1 MIVISDAIH
10 PAARDRL
17 AAAARIVDVD
27 GNVPALLD
35 AVRDA
40 DALVVRSETEVTE
53 EVIAAGRL
61 RVVAR
66 AGVGVDN
73 IDLTAATRAG
83 VLVLNAPGANA
94 VSAAEHTI
102 ALLLA
107 VTRQMVPADVSTRA
121 GQWPRKKM
129 RPIDLRGRTVGIVGL
144 GRVGSQVA
152 RRLRAFEMRILAY
165 DPYTSPLNAL
175 PSWERLQSTMR
186 RFCKPPTW

>member
-1 MIVISDAIH
+1 MTHH

-27 GNVPALLD
+27 GLNVPALLD

-53 EVIAAGRL
+53 EVIAAGRNL

-129 RPIDLRGRTVGIVGL
+129 RPIDLAAGRWASWGWA
-144 GRVGSQVA
+144 GSA
-152 RRLRAFEMRILAY
+152 HKLPAGCGHSKCASSPTI
-165 DPYTSPLNAL
+165 PTSPLNAL